1 MDVEARLRTVE
12 MQITTH
18 EAVCAERYQGILKTA
33 EDMKHNLHS
42 TNKLITKVGLAVL
55 TGMAG
60 VLLKLVF
67 WP

>member
-1 MDVEARLRTVE
+1 MSVEDRLRTVE

-33 EDMKHNLHS
+33 EDMKHGLHA